1 MEMPKKFLWGG
12 ATAANQYEGA
22 YQTDGKGL
30 SIADVEKGA
39 RHGVPR
45 EIHTQVMEGNYYPSH
60 EAVDFY
66 HHYKEDIALFAEMGF
81 KCFRMSI
88 NWPRIFP
95 QGDELQPNEAGLAFY
110 DRVFDELHRYGI
122 EPVVTLSHYETPLY
136 LVQHYGSWRNRA
148 LIDFFARYCETVFR
162 RYKGKVRYWM
172 TFNEINETMNQSEP
186 YHQAGV
192 LFAEGEEHN
201 AVKALVSHNMFLAS
215 AKAVQIGHAVD
226 PENKIG
232 CMIQYPTTYPRTC
245 APKDVLAQRF
255 QMMPNYYYTD
265 VMCRGHYT
273 SLCTAQLRRM
283 GTSVEMQPGDAE
295 LLAAGTV
302 DYIAF
307 SYYFSSVARATE
319 DTDCCVERSNP
330 YLQRTDWDW
339 PIDPDGLRIA
349 LNELYDRYELPLF
362 VVENGLGAIDT
373 VEPDGSYYFSS
384 VARATEDTDCC
395 VERSNPYLQR
405 TDWDWPIDPDGLRIA
420 LNELYDRYEL
430 PLFVVENGLGAI
442 DTVEPDGSIQDD
454 YRIRFLGSHID
465 ALRQAI
471 ELDDVP
477 VIGYT
482 CWGPIDI
489 ISVGTGEMRKRY
501 GFIYVDKKD
510 DGSGTLAR
518 KKKKS
523 FAWYKKVIASN
534 GADTAL

>member
-1 MEMPKKFLWGG
+1 MKLKSNFLWGG
-12 ATAANQYEGA
+12 ALAANQCEGA
-22 YQTDGKGL
+22 WQEDGRL
-30 SIADVEKGA
+30 PASADFLPDA
-39 RHGVPR
+39 AHGRWNAMLHP
-45 EIHTQVMEGNYYPSH
+45 GNILETRYDYYPSR
-60 EAVDFY
+60 EAIDFY
-66 HHYKEDIALFAEMGF
+66 HRYKEDIRLLAESGIKAL
-81 KCFRMSI
+81 RLSI
-88 NWPRIFP
+88 SWTRIYP
-95 QGDELQPNEAGLAFY
+95 TGEENAPNEDGLRFY
-110 DRVFDELHRYGI
+110 EELFTECCRYGI
-122 EPVVTLSHYETPLY
+122 EPVVTLCHFDVPE
-136 LVQHYGSWRNRA
+136 A
-148 LIDFFARYCETVFR
+148 LIRKYGAWADRRLIALYGKYAATVFD
-162 RYKGKVRYWM
+162 RYRNLVKYWM

-373 VEPDGSYYFSS
+373 VEPDGS
-384 VARATEDTDCC
+384 
-395 VERSNPYLQR
+395 
-405 TDWDWPIDPDGLRIA
+405 
-420 LNELYDRYEL
+420 
-430 PLFVVENGLGAI
+430 
-442 DTVEPDGSIQDD
+442 IQDD

>member
-1 MEMPKKFLWGG
+1 MAKQVWRGG
-12 ATAANQYEGA
+12 NMLYPLPAVMVSCADASGASDIVTVAWTGTICTNPPMLYVSIRPERASYRLIRESGEFVVNLTTRRLQRACDWCGVRSGRDYDKWAECGLTPAPAA
-22 YQTDGKGL
+22 KL
-30 SIADVEKGA
+30 
-39 RHGVPR
+39 
-45 EIHTQVMEGNYYPSH
+45 
-60 EAVDFY
+60 
-66 HHYKEDIALFAEMGF
+66 
-81 KCFRMSI
+81 
-88 NWPRIFP
+88 
-95 QGDELQPNEAGLAFY
+95 ELA
-110 DRVFDELHRYGI
+110 
-122 EPVVTLSHYETPLY
+122 PVVAESPVNIE
-136 LVQHYGSWRNRA
+136 
-148 LIDFFARYCETVFR
+148 C
-162 RYKGKVRYWM
+162 KV
-172 TFNEINETMNQSEP
+172 TE
-186 YHQAGV
+186 
-192 LFAEGEEHN
+192 
-201 AVKALVSHNMFLAS
+201 VKELGSHNMFLAS

-373 VEPDGSYYFSS
+373 VEPDGS
-384 VARATEDTDCC
+384 
-395 VERSNPYLQR
+395 
-405 TDWDWPIDPDGLRIA
+405 
-420 LNELYDRYEL
+420 
-430 PLFVVENGLGAI
+430 
-442 DTVEPDGSIQDD
+442 IQDD